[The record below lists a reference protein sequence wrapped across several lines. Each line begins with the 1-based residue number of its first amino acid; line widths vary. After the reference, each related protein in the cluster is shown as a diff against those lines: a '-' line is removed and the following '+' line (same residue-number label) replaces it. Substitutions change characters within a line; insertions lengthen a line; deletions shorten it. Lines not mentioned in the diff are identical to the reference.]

1 MKQKSEIKK
10 FIESVLDSSV
20 SVDQQSMICS
30 TELSLIGGDN
40 NDGNARCENSATAC
54 GATNK
59 IVCYNSGN
67 FCNLSDNQGRC
78 FNMEPALPPTNGSC
92 DPPIVDNQCE
102 G

>member
-1 MKQKSEIKK
+1 MKQKSDIKK
-10 FIESVLDSSV
+10 FIETVLDSSV
-20 SVDQQSMICS
+20 PADQQSMICS
-30 TELSLIGGDN
+30 TELSLIGGN

-78 FNMEPALPPTNGSC
+78 FNMEPALPPTNVYC
-92 DPPIVDNQCE
+92 DPRFVDNH
-102 G
+102 GVG

>member
-1 MKQKSEIKK
+1 MKQKSYIKK
-10 FIESVLDSSV
+10 FIETVLDSSV
-20 SVDQQSMICS
+20 PADQQSMICS
-30 TELSLIGGDN
+30 TELSLIGGN
-40 NDGNARCENSATAC
+40 NDGNARCENSADAC

-78 FNMEPALPPTNGSC
+78 FNTGTVQRPNTDC
-92 DPPIVDNQCE
+92 PPIVDNQCD